1 MFEKKVIVS
10 LQNLYFD
17 IVKKKKRVWE
27 DKKKLNEK
35 IFDTFSLFK
44 KSVNLIEDSMTCA
57 NTIEFFLIDFQLVDA
72 YMPYQSYKDYKYD
85 VFFTQQKG
93 SKTANFIN
101 FTCHSIGGVGSLLN
115 HIHFRVDHC
124 HKK

>member
-17 IVKKKKRVWE
+17 IVKKKKRVWV

-57 NTIEFFLIDFQLVDA
+57 KTIEFFLIDF
-72 YMPYQSYKDYKYD
+72 
-85 VFFTQQKG
+85 
-93 SKTANFIN
+93 
-101 FTCHSIGGVGSLLN
+101 
-115 HIHFRVDHC
+115 
-124 HKK
+124 